1 MRNLKKVLA
10 LVLALVMSL
19 SLVTIAHAA
28 DFSDAAEID
37 YDEAVAVM
45 STIGVI
51 DGVGNN
57 SFDPDGTLTREQ
69 AAKLIAYML
78 MGNNAEK
85 LGVEQSSFN
94 DVAATRWSAPA
105 IEYCATLGII
115 DGAGDGNFY
124 PAGKLTGY
132 AFAKMLLTALGY
144 DSKIEGFTGS
154 SWTINVATVAMEAG
168 LDDGLETMFGSAEI
182 SRQEAAQMALNAI
195 KTPLVTYEK
204 SASLT
209 VNGAEVNIGSAE
221 AKYVTTTLA
230 REQRIGT
237 QTLTNSN
244 EYTVE
249 FGEKYFPGLRL
260 NVDDDK
266 FERPSHTWIF
276 EREEIGTYVD
286 YDILVEQYTTG
297 VSGKTLYELLGRS
310 NVDDYDLYYYVDGEL
325 RDDVI
330 TKANINRGNTQDYRT
345 TGNGVLTQV
354 FVDHEANKGTGL
366 IVITSINTWLAQA
379 NSNYNTSRETLS
391 LKVYENSDG
400 VNKTVDAAEV
410 PGIED
415 IEKDE
420 YVLVNMSKKDTY
432 NHATYEVVKVSPVE
446 IMTDCTVTRF
456 SKRNSSDNIPALF
469 SSVTSNGTKYDA
481 SYQALYSEDV
491 LDLYDNSLLTD
502 TSYNI
507 YLDPYGYAIGVD
519 LFEGELNYVFITG
532 YNLNESS
539 ISVGNATAA
548 AIFLDGTMKEITVDV
563 SATNKNIDKLDGS
576 NSNDTGDGVY
586 YDLWSTSNATL
597 NRWYSY
603 TANGSTYTLRP
614 AASWDR
620 NAGPLDGSGNPTG
633 ATVYRMMAT
642 EVLASADEKIK
653 CNNVRVDEKFYQ
665 VSGGAGAFVD
675 DLYAFGDDDSIYIT
689 VGTGGVTDPSVRL
702 DVITKVEGRYTGVQ
716 NVEIEVDGVATG
728 STGTTKGTIT
738 GTALTESIYTL
749 FDKDNYIIASI
760 VVGDAKG
767 GNTNYA
773 YILSE
778 AKAEGR
784 DSDGNYYWEFDAVV
798 DGEIREGLVVRSKFS
813 GAMDELVKDHV
824 QELRFDGEYVIGV
837 EDVAD
842 VYGADGDGHDTK
854 DILVPS
860 VTERIGSDSAVYDVG
875 HIYDGAYPDCDIS
888 GHTAGGA
895 RLDGN
900 DLHLQR
906 RTLYVGITGERGL
919 TFVEGAKAVVIQT
932 VNGEAR
938 VKTQYD
944 SVADAIAALGDPVTG
959 TPELEY
965 KGRITAVLNSSG
977 VAKWVV
983 FNSDTPVTTGSGNT
997 GNGREYT
1004 ITVEREIQLG
1014 NGITDE
1020 LESVTLTRYQSQ
1032 LASGKWT
1039 ILATDVDDGIDL
1051 TAYEAVS
1058 ARKTVTYVAGT
1069 YEYSIK
1075 FTFKAKAGGN
1085 GGGSP
1090 ATDATIASAAAA
1102 AGGSNT
1108 GNAVVTP
1115 AATVDDGA
1123 STIKVTVEHK
1133 AANGDTIVVT
1143 PTLND
1148 ANAILSDATVT
1159 LTYTAG
1165 TWGTGTVTATAEDGT
1180 TTKDYTV
1187 SVDETL
1193 CDKTDVQS
1201 ASATGGAGG
1210 AATVAPTATVNNT
1223 AHTITVTVTGTPNAG
1238 DTITVSATVNSAD
1251 HSSASADV
1259 TLTYDGGSSS
1269 WNTNTITI
1277 TAEDGTTQA
1286 YTVSVA

>member
-10 LVLALVMSL
+10 LVLALVMAM
-19 SLVTIAHAA
+19 SLVTIANAA
-28 DFSDAAEID
+28 DFSDNADID
-37 YDEAVAVM
+37 YSEAVDVM
-45 STIGVI
+45 VAAGII

-57 SFDPDGTLTREQ
+57 SFDPNGTLTREQ
-69 AAKLIAYML
+69 AAKLITYML
-78 MGNNAEK
+78 LGENSDN
-85 LGVEQSSFN
+85 LGVESSSFN

-105 IEYCATLGII
+105 IEFRATLGI
-115 DGAGDGNFY
+115 
-124 PAGKLTGY
+124 
-132 AFAKMLLTALGY
+132 
-144 DSKIEGFTGS
+144 
-154 SWTINVATVAMEAG
+154 
-168 LDDGLETMFGSAEI
+168 
-182 SRQEAAQMALNAI
+182 
-195 KTPLVTYEK
+195 
-204 SASLT
+204 
-209 VNGAEVNIGSAE
+209 IGSAE

-532 YNLNESS
+532 YDLNESS

-620 NAGPLDGSGNPTG
+620 NAGSLDGSDNPTG
-633 ATVYRMMAT
+633 ATIYRMMAT
-642 EVLASADEKIK
+642 EVLAADNEKIK
-653 CNNVRVDEKFYQ
+653 CNSVRVDEKFYQ
-665 VSGGAGAFVD
+665 ITEANVAGAFVD

-689 VGTGGVTDPSVRL
+689 VGTGDVTDPGVAQE
-702 DVITKVEGRYTGVQ
+702 VITKVEGRYTGVQ
-716 NVEIEVDGVATG
+716 NVEIEVTGLAQKSGDGGAGTG
-728 STGTTKGTIT
+728 VKEKLTGTE
-738 GTALTESIYTL
+738 LTESIYTL

-824 QELRFDGEYVIGV
+824 QELRFDGEYIIGV

-842 VYGADGDGHDTK
+842 VYGDDGTGFVSDDTVGGTPTNQKPGVK
-854 DILVPS
+854 DVLVATPD
-860 VTERIGSDSAVYDVG
+860 ERIGSDHAVYDVG
-875 HIYDGAYPDCDIS
+875 HIYHRDYECGDATHTGAHD
-888 GHTAGGA
+888 TVA

-944 SVADAIAALGDPVTG
+944 SVADAIAALGNPVTG

-1032 LASGKWT
+1032 LVSGKWT
-1039 ILATDVDDGIDL
+1039 INATEVDDDIDL

-1058 ARKTVTYVAGT
+1058 ASKTVTYVAGT

-1201 ASATGGAGG
+1201 ASAVGTGT
-1210 AATVAPTATVNNT
+1210 ATVTADATVDNTAYTITVTATSPADSDTITVTATVN
-1223 AHTITVTVTGTPNAG
+1223 A
-1238 DTITVSATVNSAD
+1238 AD
-1251 HSSASADV
+1251 HSTVSGTA
-1259 TLTYDGGSSS
+1259 TLTYTGATTS
-1269 WNTNTITI
+1269 WSEDTITI
-1277 TAEDGTTQA
+1277 TAEDGTTEA

>member
-1 MRNLKKVLA
+1 
-10 LVLALVMSL
+10 
-19 SLVTIAHAA
+19 
-28 DFSDAAEID
+28 
-37 YDEAVAVM
+37 
-45 STIGVI
+45 
-51 DGVGNN
+51 
-57 SFDPDGTLTREQ
+57 
-69 AAKLIAYML
+69 
-78 MGNNAEK
+78 
-85 LGVEQSSFN
+85 
-94 DVAATRWSAPA
+94 
-105 IEYCATLGII
+105 
-115 DGAGDGNFY
+115 
-124 PAGKLTGY
+124 
-132 AFAKMLLTALGY
+132 
-144 DSKIEGFTGS
+144 
-154 SWTINVATVAMEAG
+154 
-168 LDDGLETMFGSAEI
+168 
-182 SRQEAAQMALNAI
+182 MAL
-195 KTPLVTYEK
+195 TPKQKRFVE
-204 SASLT
+204 
-209 VNGAEVNIGSAE
+209 
-221 AKYVTTTLA
+221 
-230 REQRIGT
+230 
-237 QTLTNSN
+237 
-244 EYTVE
+244 EY
-249 FGEKYFPGLRL
+249 L
-260 NVDDDK
+260 
-266 FERPSHTWIF
+266 
-276 EREEIGTYVD
+276 
-286 YDILVEQYTTG
+286 
-297 VSGKTLYELLGRS
+297 
-310 NVDDYDLYYYVDGEL
+310 
-325 RDDVI
+325 
-330 TKANINRGNTQDYRT
+330 
-345 TGNGVLTQV
+345 
-354 FVDHEANKGTGL
+354 
-366 IVITSINTWLAQA
+366 
-379 NSNYNTSRETLS
+379 
-391 LKVYENSDG
+391 
-400 VNKTVDAAEV
+400 
-410 PGIED
+410 
-415 IEKDE
+415 
-420 YVLVNMSKKDTY
+420 
-432 NHATYEVVKVSPVE
+432 
-446 IMTDCTVTRF
+446 
-456 SKRNSSDNIPALF
+456 
-469 SSVTSNGTKYDA
+469 
-481 SYQALYSEDV
+481 
-491 LDLYDNSLLTD
+491 
-502 TSYNI
+502 
-507 YLDPYGYAIGVD
+507 VD
-519 LFEGELNYVFITG
+519 L
-532 YNLNESS
+532 
-539 ISVGNATAA
+539 NATAA

-563 SATNKNIDKLDGS
+563 SDTNKNIDKLDGS

-842 VYGADGDGHDTK
+842 VYGDDGTGFVSDDTVGGTPTNQKPGVK
-854 DILVPS
+854 DVLVATPD
-860 VTERIGSDSAVYDVG
+860 ERIGSDHAVYDVG
-875 HIYDGAYPDCDIS
+875 HIYDRDNECGDITHTGAHD
-888 GHTAGGA
+888 TVA

-983 FNSDTPVTTGSGNT
+983 FNSDTPVTTG
-997 GNGREYT
+997 NGREYT

-1039 ILATDVDDGIDL
+1039 INATDVDDGIDL

-1201 ASATGGAGG
+1201 ASAVGTG
-1210 AATVAPTATVNNT
+1210 TATVTANATVDNT
-1223 AHTITVTVTGTPNAG
+1223 AHTITVTATSPADS
-1238 DTITVSATVNSAD
+1238 DTITVTATVNAAD
-1251 HSSASADV
+1251 HSTVGGTA
-1259 TLTYDGGSSS
+1259 TLTYTGATTS
-1269 WNTNTITI
+1269 WSEDTITI